1 MPSVTDNTSRP
12 DNLHDALEALQQ
24 ASSTPAKQRKS
35 KASIAVDA
43 ICHHAFQHG
52 LDSASLK
59 AIVVIV
65 TRRTELDQSSVTNLV
80 KNLYPAHL
88 VSADVVV
95 TIIGALGQGK
105 SKPSTA
111 TQLALLKWLVTVYE
125 IIEDPKTLSR
135 LYGVLF
141 GLLDMISLRTSLC
154 HLLSLITRRKHV
166 RPFRIQQL
174 LDLSRG
180 LGSEPALQ
188 GLLRVYKD
196 YYPDIILGS
205 TAAGRNSFPPQP
217 DPEWRK
223 RFLAIH
229 DASARRAEGSLVQQ
243 NGFRVLR
250 QGVKR
255 SKVSVIPEVHTFHA
269 NETSVTLEEIDNVD
283 DFVEKLEKIELPGQ
297 IISSLK
303 DPLLQKYLSL
313 NPSNLASRRVDLWL
327 LIFLEDEFEAVKR
340 GDSPSTFLSEI
351 FEAILGQTRYT
362 KSIPPIID
370 AFLKEYLLIWNGV
383 ADDDA
388 ILELLAFLPVQQFQG
403 IHTTYLAPVEAAL
416 ISNNPDAY
424 RKLVNLY
431 TSILYRW
438 AAQAPSQGSTTSSK
452 SSLSYTQTITDLA
465 KHVSTLALSILS
477 AFPHDSNSPTISS
490 ILTFYEAL
498 SASSIPT
505 VIPIILPPPHTT
517 YLLLTCSSLAT
528 LTRLLTVLANYKNAF
543 DTHPTPISAHYPA
556 TTTNTF
562 NGYLMDTCN
571 LLWRSRALLTADP
584 NAQGC
589 FCDPGIRAT
598 LQTYIAS
605 VEREYVLSSA
615 FGLSHNSLLAALSA
629 AAWRSLEEAEIQN
642 QGPEAEDT
650 VRHKGPV
657 TQRNLVVL
665 AKEGGVEVPWKKYRI
680 EVLKWLEQRGCR
692 GVKDLMFATMTG
704 LKEAAA

>member
-1 MPSVTDNTSRP
+1 RP
-12 DNLHDALEALQQ
+12 DSLHDALEALQQ
-24 ASSTPAKQRKS
+24 ASTTPAKQRKP
-35 KASIAVDA
+35 KVSIAVDA
-43 ICHHAFQHG
+43 ICHCAFQHG

-59 AIVVIV
+59 AIITVV
-65 TRRTELDQSSVTNLV
+65 TRKTELDQTSVTNLV
-80 KNLYPAHL
+80 KNLYPAQHI
-88 VSADVVV
+88 SADAVV
-95 TIIGALGQGK
+95 TIVSALGQGK
-105 SKPSTA
+105 SKPSSA
-111 TQLALLKWLVTVYE
+111 TQLALVKWLVTVYE

-141 GLLDMISLRTSLC
+141 SLLDMISLRTSLC

-166 RPFRIQQL
+166 RPFRIQQIL
-174 LDLSRG
+174 ELSRG
-180 LGSEPALQ
+180 IGNEPALQ
-188 GLLRVYKD
+188 GLLRIYKD

-205 TAAGRNSFPPQP
+205 TAAGRNSFPPHP
-217 DPEWRK
+217 DTEWRK
-223 RFLAIH
+223 RFLVIH
-229 DASARRAEGSLVQQ
+229 DASARRTESPLTQQ

-255 SKVSVIPEVHTFHA
+255 NKVSIIPEVHTFHA

-283 DFVEKLEKIELPGQ
+283 DFVEKLDRVELPGQ
-297 IISSLK
+297 VISSLK

-313 NPSNLASRRVDLWL
+313 NPSNIASRRIDLWL
-327 LIFLEDEFEAVKR
+327 SIFLEDEFEAVKQ
-340 GDSPSTFLSEI
+340 GESPSVFLSEI
-351 FEAILGQTRYT
+351 FEGILGQTRYT
-362 KSIPPIID
+362 KLIPPIVD

-388 ILELLAFLPVQQFQG
+388 ILGLLAFLPVQQFQG
-403 IHTTYLAPVEAAL
+403 IHATYLAPVEAAL
-416 ISNNPDAY
+416 ISNNNNAH
-424 RKLVNLY
+424 RKLINLY
-431 TSILYRW
+431 TSILCRW
-438 AAQAPSQGSTTSSK
+438 TEQAPAQGATTKSK

-465 KHVSTLALSILS
+465 KHVSTLTLSILS
-477 AFPHDSNSPTISS
+477 AFPYDSNSPTISS
-490 ILTFYEAL
+490 ILTFYEVL

-517 YLLLTCSSLAT
+517 YLLLTCPSLAT

-571 LLWRSRALLTADP
+571 LLWRSRALLTIDP

-589 FCDPGIRAT
+589 FCDPGVRT
-598 LQTYIAS
+598 VLQAYITN
-605 VEREYVLSSA
+605 VEREYVLSTA
-615 FGLSHNSLLAALSA
+615 FGLSHNALLAALSA
-629 AAWRSLEEAEIQN
+629 AAWRALEEAEIQN
-642 QGPEAEDT
+642 QGSEAEDI

-665 AKEGGVEVPWKKYRI
+665 AKEGGVEIPWKKYRI